1 MFCKETVVLHL
12 LKQLSWKQ
20 FPSVV
25 GEMEYFTIYNLIPHS
40 PSSTYSAQ
48 WQIKL
53 I

>member
-1 MFCKETVVLHL
+1 MFCKETVVLRL

-25 GEMEYFTIYNLIPHS
+25 GEMEYFTIYIPHS

-48 WQIKL
+48 RHIKL